1 MGLVLLGSQLIFL
14 LFNYFWNWQ
23 EWNIAAYLLIM
34 KEFPLMM
41 IIPLLFYMLI
51 KISLSPKNSSD
62 IYFSFQSESGKDL
75 LKIKLQDFLYA
86 NSAENYITIYYLS
99 NGKNKQ
105 HLIRKPLKVLE
116 NELSSH
122 PEIIRSHRSYLA
134 NLNNIQNIKQSKGKT
149 FIEIKTNTLP
159 VSKKYEE
166 KLIR

>member
-41 IIPLLFYMLI
+41 IIPLLFYILI
-51 KISLSPKNSSD
+51 NSSFKSNSKAGN
-62 IYFSFQSESGKDL
+62 YFSFKSESGKDL
-75 LKIKLQDFLYA
+75 LKIKLKDFLYA
-86 NSAENYITIYYLS
+86 NSAENYITIHYLS
-99 NGKNKQ
+99 NGKIKQ

-116 NELSSH
+116 EELSSH
-122 PEIIRSHRSYLA
+122 HEIIRSHRSYLV

-149 FIEIKTNTLP
+149 FIEIYANTLP

-166 KLIR
+166 QLIG